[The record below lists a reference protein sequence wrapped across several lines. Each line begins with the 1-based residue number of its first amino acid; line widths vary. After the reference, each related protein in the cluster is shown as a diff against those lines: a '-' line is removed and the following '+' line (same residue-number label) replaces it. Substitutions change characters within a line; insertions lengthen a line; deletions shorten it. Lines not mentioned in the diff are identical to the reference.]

1 MARTK
6 QREETLRWT
15 PEEGAFGG
23 RKSRTSFNY
32 RAFVPDEIREL
43 DPTLP
48 ADVAAVAIEAEV
60 AVRTLNSDA
69 PQLGALDALSRQLL
83 RAEAVASSR
92 IEGLRMSHRR
102 VARAGFA
109 PELAD
114 EGARTVLGN
123 IRAME
128 AAIELGAKRTPLRP
142 TDLLALHRILFA
154 DTETAALGGRL
165 RVGPG
170 WLGGRDF
177 APVGATYIPPRFE
190 RIPKLMEDMCAFAGR
205 DDLPAIA
212 QAAIVHAQFETIHP
226 FPDGNGRIGR
236 CLIHIILRR
245 RGVAPN
251 FVPPISL
258 ILATDQAAYVRGLVA
273 FRDYTPAAIAS
284 WIGTFAAATRTS
296 ATEAGRFAGEIRGLQ
311 ADWRSRSKVQRAGS
325 LKERIIEDLPARP
338 IVDAAGVAERMQVSG
353 TAARNAIDEL
363 RTAGVL
369 SPVGNQLRYRIYE
382 ALELFDS
389 IDRFERDLA
398 TPTGRAGPARPA
410 PAPSIR
416 VPPRTILRRG
426 RAAARR

>member
-1 MARTK
+1 MARAK

-23 RKSRTSFNY
+23 RKSRSSFNY
-32 RAFVPDEIREL
+32 QAFVPDDIREL
-43 DPTLP
+43 DLALP
-48 ADVAAVAIEAEV
+48 ADVAAVATEAEV
-60 AVRTLNSDA
+60 AVRTLNADA
-69 PQLGALDALSRQLL
+69 PHLGALDALSRQLL

-102 VARAGFA
+102 IARASFA

-128 AAIELGAKRTPLRP
+128 AAITLGSKRAPLKP
-142 TDLLALHRILFA
+142 SDLLELHRILFA
-154 DTETAALGGRL
+154 ATENAALGGRF

-177 APVGATYIPPRFE
+177 GPVGATYIPPRFE
-190 RIPKLMEDMCAFAGR
+190 RIPKLVEDLCAFAR
-205 DDLPAIA
+205 REDLPALA

-226 FPDGNGRIGR
+226 FGDGNGRIGR

-245 RGVAPN
+245 RGVAPT

-258 ILATDQAAYVRGLVA
+258 ILATDQKAYIRGLVA
-273 FRDYTPAAIAS
+273 FRDYTQEAIAS
-284 WIGTFAAATRTS
+284 WIGTFSAAARTS
-296 ATEAGRFAGEIRGLQ
+296 ATEAGRFAREIRNLQ
-311 ADWRSRSKVQRAGS
+311 TDWRSRSNVRRRGS
-325 LKERIIEDLPARP
+325 LKERLIEELPALP
-338 IVDAAGVAERMQVSG
+338 IVDAAGVAERMKVSG

-363 RTAGVL
+363 RAAGVL
-369 SPVGNQLRYRIYE
+369 SPVGDQIRYRLYE
-382 ALELFDS
+382 ALEVFDL

-398 TPTGRAGPARPA
+398 TPTGRSGPARPS
-410 PAPSIR
+410 P
-416 VPPRTILRRG
+416 
-426 RAAARR
+426 ARR